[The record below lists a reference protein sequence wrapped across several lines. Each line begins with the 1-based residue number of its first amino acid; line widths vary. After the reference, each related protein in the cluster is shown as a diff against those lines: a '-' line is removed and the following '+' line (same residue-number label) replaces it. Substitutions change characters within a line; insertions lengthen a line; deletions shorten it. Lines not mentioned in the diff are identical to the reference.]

1 MSGGNDFRTPII
13 YILTCIIVVLLIILK
28 KMDDQNKEKILE
40 KRMEQLETKVENVK
54 NAQKKKQHKLS
65 PEEEPPKI
73 KGRIGIIIDDFG

>member
-1 MSGGNDFRTPII
+1 MSGGNDLRTPII

-54 NAQKKKQHKLS
+54 NAQKK
-65 PEEEPPKI
+65 ETT
-73 KGRIGIIIDDFG
+73 